1 MLTGKSGQ
9 LVSWAL
15 EGREQTLQVLL
26 CLWGELWGN
35 GDYGMLLRG
44 TPQWLGTQVTKHA
57 VLNNSSS
64 LNASQLI
71 SEMGLAGT
79 ITCTLRML

>member
-15 EGREQTLQVLL
+15 EGREQTLQVPL

-35 GDYGMLLRG
+35 GQWGLWNATQRN
-44 TPQWLGTQVTKHA
+44 TPMVKDSSYQTCNLEQLQFTKTP
-57 VLNNSSS
+57 VSSS
-64 LNASQLI
+64 LKWD
-71 SEMGLAGT
+71 
-79 ITCTLRML
+79 

>member
-15 EGREQTLQVLL
+15 EGREQTLQVPL

-35 GDYGMLLRG
+35 GQWAMG
-44 TPQWLGTQVTKHA
+44 TMECY
-57 VLNNSSS
+57 
-64 LNASQLI
+64 
-71 SEMGLAGT
+71 SEEHPNG
-79 ITCTLRML
+79 